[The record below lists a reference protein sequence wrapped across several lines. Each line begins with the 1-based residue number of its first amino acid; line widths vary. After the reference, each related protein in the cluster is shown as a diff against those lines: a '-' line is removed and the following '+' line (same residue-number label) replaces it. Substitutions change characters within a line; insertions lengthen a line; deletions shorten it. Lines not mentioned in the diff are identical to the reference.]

1 MRGSLVERS
10 VRGAVSGVV
19 AIVPMSLLMLI
30 AQRLGALP
38 RQPPE
43 EITDATTRR
52 VGLKVSE
59 DTSNALSVL
68 GHVAYGAGIG
78 AAYGCLVPAHFAG
91 RSTGVAYGLGVY
103 GASYLGWL
111 PALRLR
117 PAGQGHANKPTL
129 AMVLAHVVYG
139 GVLGR
144 LASTSLGRSDPHR
157 PRSDSSAGAV
167 G

>member
-10 VRGAVSGVV
+10 ARGAVSGVV
-19 AIVPMSLLMLI
+19 AVVPMSLVMFV

-38 RQPPE
+38 HPPPE
-43 EITDATTRR
+43 EITDATSRR
-52 VGLKVSE
+52 VGLEVSE
-59 DTSNALSVL
+59 DTSNALSAL
-68 GHVAYGAGIG
+68 GHVAYGARIG
-78 AAYGCLVPAHFAG
+78 AAYGCLVPSRLAG
-91 RSTGVAYGLGVY
+91 RRTGIAYGLAVY

-111 PALRLR
+111 PALHLR

-144 LASTSLGRSDPHR
+144 LASTPPSFSPAAASPDL
-157 PRSDSSAGAV
+157 
-167 G
+167 